1 MTKRMV
7 FAANWKMHLGPE
19 GAGAFLDVF
28 LKQFEAR
35 DDREVWFFPP
45 AVTLPA
51 VAARVNGT
59 EIVVGAQ
66 NVYWESKGAFTG
78 ELSVPLTREAGG
90 AAALI
95 GHSERR
101 HVFGESI
108 EETGRKVRAV
118 LEGGLAPVFCV
129 GEQLA
134 ERESGNTI
142 KVVVDQLGV
151 LKELSSGDLDRTII
165 AYEPVWAIGTGKTA
179 TPSDASEVHAAI
191 RAWMVEHGAD
201 EDGVRVLYGGSV
213 KPANTEVLLAEME
226 IDGVLVGGASLD
238 PESWQQ
244 IVSVAVN

>member
-19 GAGAFLDVF
+19 GARTFCEVF
-28 LKQFEAR
+28 LKRFEAR

-45 AVTLPA
+45 AVTLA
-51 VAARVNGT
+51 VVVALVRDT

-66 NVYWESKGAFTG
+66 NVYWASKGAFTG

-90 AAALI
+90 GAALI

-101 HVFGESI
+101 HVFSESI

-134 ERESGNTI
+134 ERESGDTI
-142 KVVVDQLGV
+142 KVVVDQLGA
-151 LKELSSGDLDRTII
+151 LKGLSSGDLDRTII

-179 TPSDASEVHAAI
+179 TPRDASEVHAAI
-191 RAWMVEHGAD
+191 RTWMIEHGAD
-201 EDGVRVLYGGSV
+201 DEGVRVLYGGSV
-213 KPANTEVLLAEME
+213 KPANAEVLLAETE

-238 PESWQQ
+238 PESWRQ
-244 IVSVAVN
+244 IVSVEVN